1 MAAID
6 DVKSQV
12 GAALERLKELADVKA
27 ALVAEQLAHAAT
39 KAQLDTANAT
49 LAQHEVDLTAI
60 RDQLVAG

>member
-12 GAALERLKELADVKA
+12 GAALERLKELSVVKA
-27 ALVAEQLAHAAT
+27 ALQAERDAHAQT
-39 KAQLDTANAT
+39 QTALTEAMTT
-49 LAQHEVDLTAI
+49 LAQHEVDLTAL

>member
-12 GAALERLKELADVKA
+12 GAALERLKELATVKT
-27 ALVAEQLAHAAT
+27 ALQSEQIAHAAT
-39 KAQLDTANAT
+39 KAQLDEAQAT
-49 LAQHEVDLTAI
+49 LAQHETDLTAI